1 MHPFRV
7 LLVLACAITGGCTGP
22 AAPADGG
29 GESCTTDLDCDDG
42 HECTIDSCGVSNLCR
57 HDEIDE
63 LCAGDLVCESGR
75 GCVSS
80 ASCAADTECDD
91 SIACTT
97 DSCGVGG
104 ICNHTPVNARCAAGE
119 TCDRA
124 MGCVAP
130 TGACGSDADCDD
142 DVACTRDTCAADLT
156 CSNTALDE
164 MCDTAA
170 GERCSATAG
179 CFVPMP
185 CTTDTDCQDGNFCN
199 GRERCTAE
207 FGCAPAEA
215 PVMCNDSDDC
225 TLEMCDP
232 TLTNDDDPTQMGAC
246 TTPACDRSRPEC
258 GCPTTGA
265 TCSGRFSLPGA
276 SGNCLGALGFSWN
289 FSTVRFTNSGGVI
302 EVTEWTVD
310 TTATAPP
317 MADPGPACPE
327 INAVTVVGAGGA
339 GGCEETYRIQGTFT
353 DDDTFTGT
361 FSAIFTG
368 FCASCNMSIPVT
380 GTRIP

>member
-7 LLVLACAITGGCTGP
+7 LLVLACVIVGGCTGP
-22 AAPADGG
+22 AAPADG

-57 HDEIDE
+57 HDEVDE
-63 LCAGDLVCESGR
+63 LCTGDLVCEAGR

-80 ASCAADTECDD
+80 ASCASDTDCDD

-104 ICNHTPVNARCAAGE
+104 ICNHIPVNARCAAGE
-119 TCDRA
+119 TCDTS

-130 TGACGSDADCDD
+130 SGACATDADCDD
-142 DVACTRDTCAADLT
+142 DVACTRDTCGADRT

-164 MCDTAA
+164 LCDTAA

-179 CFVPMP
+179 CFIPMP
-185 CTTDTDCQDGNFCN
+185 CTTEADCQDGNFCN

-232 TLTNDDDPTQMGAC
+232 TLPNDDDPTQTGAC
-246 TTPACDRSRPEC
+246 STPVCDRSRPEC
-258 GCPTTGA
+258 GCPTTGP

-276 SGNCLGALGFSWN
+276 SGSCLLGLIAWDF
-289 FSTVRFTNSGGVI
+289 TDVTFTNTGGVI
-302 EVTEWTVD
+302 EVTGWTVAS
-310 TTATAPP
+310 TIEAQE
-317 MADPGPACPE
+317 MADPGPACPA
-327 INAVTVVGAGGA
+327 INASTTLDGTCTEV
-339 GGCEETYRIQGTFT
+339 YRIAGTFT

-361 FSAIFTG
+361 FSATFTG
-368 FCASCNMSIPVT
+368 DCLTCTSRSVPVT

>member
-1 MHPFRV
+1 MQSFRA
-7 LLVLACAITGGCTGP
+7 LLVLVCAIASGCTGP
-22 AAPADGG
+22 AVPADG

-57 HDEIDE
+57 HDEVDE
-63 LCAGDLVCESGR
+63 LCADGLVCESGR

-80 ASCAADTECDD
+80 ASCASDTECDD

-104 ICNHTPVNARCAAGE
+104 ICNHTPVNARCGAGE
-119 TCDRA
+119 TCDTA

-130 TGACGSDADCDD
+130 TGACAADADCND
-142 DVACTRDTCAADLT
+142 DVACTRDTCAADRT

-164 MCDTAA
+164 LCDTAA

-185 CTTDTDCQDGNFCN
+185 CTTEADCQDGNFCN

-215 PVMCNDSDDC
+215 PVMCNDSNDC

-246 TTPACDRSRPEC
+246 STPLCDSSRAEC
-258 GCPTTGA
+258 DCPTTGPSCTGTFTITPPQSD
-265 TCSGRFSLPGA
+265 TCVCFGGPCQVDYDLSSVTFEIIAGSLRAVPA
-276 SGNCLGALGFSWN
+276 RAH
-289 FSTVRFTNSGGVI
+289 FTAMTDS
-302 EVTEWTVD
+302 
-310 TTATAPP
+310 TAPV
-317 MADPGPACPE
+317 CPSFT
-327 INAVTVVGAGGA
+327 AVATVTGGTT
-339 GGCEETYRIQGTFT
+339 ETFTLQGTFT
-353 DDDTFTGT
+353 DEDTFTGT
-361 FSAIFTG
+361 F
-368 FCASCNMSIPVT
+368 IPNYGGLGGVVGCREGSFPIT
-380 GTRIP
+380 GTRVP